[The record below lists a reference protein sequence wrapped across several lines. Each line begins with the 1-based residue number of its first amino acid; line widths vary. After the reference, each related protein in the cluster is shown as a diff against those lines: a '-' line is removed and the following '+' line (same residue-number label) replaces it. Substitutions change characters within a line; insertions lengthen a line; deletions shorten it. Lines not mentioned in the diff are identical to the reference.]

1 MPNHWVRCLVPGV
14 NAMFASYV
22 PATVSCAAVS
32 AIDAS
37 AALAMPGVIGT
48 YLELL
53 YAKQGVFRLKLF

>member
-1 MPNHWVRCLVPGV
+1 
-14 NAMFASYV
+14 MFASYV